1 MADKLCTVPLFA
13 ELERDHVH
21 AIARLVEQFEV
32 DAGYVLIH
40 AGAVGSGMFLI
51 EEGSVTVSIPDREI
65 ELGPGEI
72 VGELSLLDE
81 RAKHVSRVRTKTPVK
96 GYAISRDAF
105 NQLLHDE
112 PRIALPMLRVLASR
126 LVNVLTHH

>member
-1 MADKLCTVPLFA
+1 MADRLCTVPLFKD
-13 ELERDHVH
+13 LDRDHLKAVSQ
-21 AIARLVEQFEV
+21 LVEEFEV
-32 DAGYVLIH
+32 EAGYVLMH
-40 AGAVGSGMFLI
+40 AGDVGSGMFLI
-51 EEGSVTVSIPDREI
+51 EEGTVTVSVPNREI

-72 VGELSLLDE
+72 VGELALLDE

-112 PRIALPMLRVLASR
+112 PKIALPMLRVLASR
-126 LVNVLTHH
+126 LVNLLTHH